1 MSRDY
6 ISSRNK
12 AEHQYDAAFHLL
24 NVTFPLVKDP
34 KLLMGVIQNISAS
47 MEHVMDAILAYELQL
62 RLVPNYGDT
71 FQSKFNLFRY
81 KSVRRHDIPSSHI
94 TQMMDLNDLIQLHKK
109 CPVEF
114 QRGNKYVLATKDYKL
129 QVVSIKDIKEYL
141 RNAKEFFDRMEQI
154 TKINR
159 KE

>member
-1 MSRDY
+1 MGDY
-6 ISSRNK
+6 IASRNN
-12 AEHQYDAAFHLL
+12 AEQQYDAAFHLL

-34 KLLMGVIQNISAS
+34 KLLMGVIHNISAS
-47 MEHVMDAILAYELQL
+47 MEHAMDAILAYEQQL
-62 RLVPNYGDT
+62 RLVPNFKDD

-81 KSVRRHDIPSSHI
+81 KSVRRHDIPANHI
-94 TQMMDLNDLIQLHKK
+94 TQMMELNDLIQLHKQ

-129 QVVSIKDIKEYL
+129 QVVSINDIKKYL
-141 RNAKEFFDRMEQI
+141 AKSRAFFDRMEQI